1 MKNYIVP
8 KNICFSFP
16 PSDTETS
23 WDAGGLKL
31 ELITPMKRWSISYEG
46 TMIHQ
51 TTGKAHQVNL
61 KVRNDMAEPTL

>member
-1 MKNYIVP
+1 LFIF
-8 KNICFSFP
+8 CSFIP
-16 PSDTETS
+16 PDTEKS

-61 KVRNDMAEPTL
+61 KVRNYIRGHSNNT